1 MTMRKK
7 ASQRWFY
14 WSIKGTVQLI
24 CVYIW
29 REHSLYVKSKKLLGT
44 DSGLISVVISGYAAR
59 RVRNV
64 TTFAS
69 ADMNSSQT
77 IALCKPYSRS
87 RLEDPP
93 IRCCGEYVHMV
104 ARRCVVAKICS
115 RR

>member
-14 WSIKGTVQLI
+14 WSIKGMVQLT
-24 CVYIW
+24 CVHMRRLTLTI
-29 REHSLYVKSKKLLGT
+29 RKAKKMLGT

-69 ADMNSSQT
+69 ADMNPS
-77 IALCKPYSRS
+77 
-87 RLEDPP
+87 
-93 IRCCGEYVHMV
+93 
-104 ARRCVVAKICS
+104 
-115 RR
+115 